1 MFHIQPE
8 LDVPCMKKGGKVK
21 AKGKSNTKAVATA
34 NPTVHVHVT
43 RRQGNRRAVR
53 APAQMHHAPPSIY
66 VNASDGNM
74 HMENQ
79 LMRMFQQMQTQPVAK
94 LVPLH
99 NQGMQTVEVEVELP
113 EQKHNIQNIVK
124 ADPSRAIHH
133 DLAQNANR
141 LEQLARASALSHA
154 SHLPES
160 IDNGN
165 FADVRSIPFHHVSY
179 GDEWNEVGRE
189 IPHEAKH
196 DSYYDNYENFSY
208 PSEPSLSEPSAFG
221 LPSVPPS
228 APIPSRIP
236 FRSQEGHN
244 AIMGQLPEVVR
255 QREIKKY
262 EENREKNAYRRA
274 NIFDIQHK
282 TDVRHHNTV
291 LAETQKALNKLHHP
305 KEIFP
310 LLKELGIPQGK
321 RSEER
326 NKQAYV
332 NKLINYYKSHGLVFN
347 PMTHGIPYHAV
358 RPL

>member
-1 MFHIQPE
+1 MLQA
-8 LDVPCMKKGGKVK
+8 DCMKKGGKVK
-21 AKGKSNTKAVATA
+21 AKKSNVKAIATA

-43 RRQGNRRAVR
+43 RRQANRRAVR
-53 APAQMHHAPPSIY
+53 APIQHSHTPSIY

-79 LMRMFQQMQTQPVAK
+79 LMRMFQQMQTQPVSK
-94 LVPLH
+94 LVPLR
-99 NQGMQTVEVEVELP
+99 NQGMQTAEVEVELP
-113 EQKHNIQNIVK
+113 EQKHNIQNIVR

-133 DLAQNANR
+133 DLTQNANR

-179 GDEWNEVGRE
+179 GDEWNEVKRE

-228 APIPSRIP
+228 APIPSGMP

-244 AIMGQLPEVVR
+244 AIMGQLPHAVKQYETR
-255 QREIKKY
+255 KY
-262 EENREKNAYRRA
+262 ETSREENAKRRA
-274 NIFDIQHK
+274 KVFDIQRK
-282 TDVRHHNTV
+282 ADVQHHNTV
-291 LAETQKALNKLHHP
+291 LAETRKTISKLHHP
-305 KEIFP
+305 KDIFP

-321 RSEER
+321 RPEER
-326 NKQAYV
+326 NKEAYV
-332 NKLINYYKSHGLVFN
+332 DKITNYYKSHGLVFN
-347 PMTHGIPYHAV
+347 PRSGGKPYHWV
-358 RPL
+358 KPL